1 MSNHV
6 VSSLL
11 TDPAPQPKSSFA
23 KRLTTPPATRPGELS
38 IVEELGPRGRRN
50 ALIASTGFFVFLL
63 LAFVWAIR
71 RFQIKGQFAPELW
84 SPFKQWAIW
93 RFLLTGL
100 ANTLKA
106 AALALVLSLGIGTL
120 MALWRTGS
128 AKSLRITGTGWIEIF
143 RSCALV
149 LLIKFAFFQLPKLG
163 GPFEGWSL
171 FNYGFAAVVLG
182 LTLYYSAVFAEVIR
196 SGLRS
201 IPKGQSEAA
210 LSIGLSSGRAQRLIL
225 LPQAWRRALPNI
237 FAQAATLLKDTSLGA
252 FVTYGELLGQA
263 KIVGEFTS
271 NQFQTF
277 IVAGAMYIVTVATL
291 TSISSRIERRTK
303 TTIS

>member
-1 MSNHV
+1 MSDTAGPAKV
-6 VSSLL
+6 TGSLA
-11 TDPAPQPKSSFA
+11 T
-23 KRLTTPPATRPGELS
+23 RLTTQPKPRPGELS

-50 ALIASTGFFVFLL
+50 ALAASAIFFLALL
-63 LAFVWAIR
+63 LGFAWIIH
-71 RFQIKGQFAPELW
+71 RFQVKGQFAPELW
-84 SPFKQWAIW
+84 TPFKQWAIW
-93 RFLLTGL
+93 RFLLIGL

-106 AALALVLSLGIGTL
+106 AGLALALSLSIGTL
-120 MALWRTGS
+120 MALWRTGP
-128 AKSLRITGTGWIEIF
+128 AKPLRFFGIAWIELF

-171 FNYGFAAVVLG
+171 FRYGFAAVVLG

-201 IPKGQSEAA
+201 LPAGQSEAA
-210 LSIGLSSGRAQRLIL
+210 LSIGLTGGRAQRLIL

-252 FVTYGELLGQA
+252 FVTYAELLGQA

-271 NQFQTF
+271 NQLQTF
-277 IVAGAMYIVTVATL
+277 IVAGAMYIATVAVL
-291 TSISSRIERRTK
+291 TSISTRLERRNK
-303 TTIS
+303 TTTS